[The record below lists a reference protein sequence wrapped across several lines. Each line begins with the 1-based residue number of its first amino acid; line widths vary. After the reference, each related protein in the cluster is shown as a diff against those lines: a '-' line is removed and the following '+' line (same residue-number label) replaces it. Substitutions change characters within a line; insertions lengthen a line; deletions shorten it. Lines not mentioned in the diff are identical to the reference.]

1 MNTTLT
7 RQQDLMRTQFAPDYM
22 YGRLHDTH
30 LLSSMQSTQAHGHS
44 FQILERWDTGSHP
57 QVSTSTEEI
66 GSGITYSD
74 VLEVFTMSAD
84 RYSCMKLVQEL
95 PDAALPETL
104 ETLTDLR
111 DHYRSL
117 ENPSIRRPTPP
128 LEYNVKPR
136 VLSAE

>member
-1 MNTTLT
+1 MKAQFTL
-7 RQQDLMRTQFAPDYM
+7 DYM
-22 YGRLHDTH
+22 HARPHDTH
-30 LLSSMQSTQAHGHS
+30 PLPSIQSTQAYGHT
-44 FQILERWDTGSHP
+44 FQVPERWDTDSHP

-74 VLEVFTMSAD
+74 VLEVFTMSTD
-84 RYSCMKLVQEL
+84 RYSCMKLVREL

-128 LEYNVKPR
+128 LEYNVKPH
-136 VLSAE
+136 VSSAE